1 MIWKGLVNYFSMISH
16 MGGLV
21 IWKGLFNSFLMIETN
36 LALNIGNV
44 RRLKIGEDPSIG
56 CAQCHLPPELT
67 MEALRERGIFYL
79 SQLAILI

>member
-1 MIWKGLVNYFSMISH
+1 MMWKGLVNYF
-16 MGGLV
+16 
-21 IWKGLFNSFLMIETN
+21 LMIEKN

-44 RRLKIGEDPSIG
+44 RRLKIGKDPSIG

-79 SQLAILI
+79 SQLAISI